1 MATDGSPGADKRL
14 EVLHDH
20 YKETFARQ
28 REMEAARD
36 RLFLQVIGLFA
47 LLSLEIGY
55 PAALGASLGKI
66 GVAGAEINLQALPL
80 AALLNAT
87 WVLTL
92 AVALSYCRVAIH
104 IDRQYDYVHM
114 LERNISPIL
123 RDGQGHKAE
132 GAVPTPPLDEDIY
145 QREGTV
151 YLRGYPLLLNA
162 TWIAYV
168 AIFPII
174 LLVATIGL
182 VVWEWRRL
190 PYPAFNRAFD
200 SGVALA
206 LIVLLLLYRVLPYIA
221 EKRRDKGEQE
231 PQESEQT
238 TA

>member
-1 MATDGSPGADKRL
+1 MASDESPGADKRL

-28 REMEAARD
+28 RETEAARD
-36 RLFLQVIGLFA
+36 RLFLWVIGLFA
-47 LLSLEIGY
+47 ILILEIGY
-55 PAALGASLGKI
+55 PAAIGASLGKI

-80 AALLNAT
+80 PALLNAT

-92 AVALSYCRVAIH
+92 ALALRYCRVAIH

-114 LERNISPIL
+114 LEQNISPIL
-123 RDGQGHKAE
+123 RNSQGHKAGE
-132 GAVPTPPLDEDIY
+132 TVPTQLLDEDIY

-168 AIFPII
+168 VIFPII

-182 VVWEWRRL
+182 ITWEWRRL
-190 PYPAFNRAFD
+190 PYPVLNRAFD
-200 SGVALA
+200 TGVALA
-206 LIVLLLLYRVLPYIA
+206 LIAFLVLYRVAPYIA
-221 EKRRDKGEQE
+221 EKYREKSERKH
-231 PQESEQT
+231 QESEQAAT
-238 TA
+238 

>member
-1 MATDGSPGADKRL
+1 MATDENPAADKRL

-20 YKETFARQ
+20 YKETLARQ

-36 RLFLQVIGLFA
+36 RLFLWVIGLFA

-55 PAALGASLGKI
+55 PAAIGASLGKI
-66 GVAGAEINLQALPL
+66 GVAGAEVNLQALPL
-80 AALLNAT
+80 PALLNAT

-92 AVALSYCRVAIH
+92 ALALRYCRVAIH

-123 RDGQGHKAE
+123 RGTQGRKAGE
-132 GAVPTPPLDEDIY
+132 AASAPPLDEDIY

-162 TWIAYV
+162 TWLAYV

-174 LLVATIGL
+174 LLVATTGL
-182 VVWEWRRL
+182 VAWEWRRL
-190 PYPAFNRAFD
+190 PYPILSRAFD
-200 SGVALA
+200 TGIALA
-206 LIVLLLLYRVLPYIA
+206 LIGFLLLYRVAPYIT
-221 EKRRDKGEQE
+221 EKRREKRERKR
-231 PQESEQT
+231 QESEQT
-238 TA
+238 AA